1 HADVSGLGGRALA
14 PTAFPAAQRA
24 AARRRH
30 PDVGTV
36 DVRALSAMVMVH
48 PRSELHL
55 GRRAARRR
63 ARGVSRHPTSTG
75 TATDMTFAARR
86 TIYVFTDRGADR
98 GVERVALGGASQ
110 GGVYEAYHARETID
124 PSIGRRPE
132 LVGQA
137 QWDLLRRV
145 IEERDPHTIAV
156 DISHTHAF

>member
-1 HADVSGLGGRALA
+1 MALLLHTGVSGVGGRALA

-75 TATDMTFAARR
+75 TATDMTFAARLLASLLVQLPAGTLTATHTR
-86 TIYVFTDRGADR
+86 TLR
-98 GVERVALGGASQ
+98 S
-110 GGVYEAYHARETID
+110 
-124 PSIGRRPE
+124 RP
-132 LVGQA
+132 A
-137 QWDLLRRV
+137 
-145 IEERDPHTIAV
+145 H
-156 DISHTHAF
+156 